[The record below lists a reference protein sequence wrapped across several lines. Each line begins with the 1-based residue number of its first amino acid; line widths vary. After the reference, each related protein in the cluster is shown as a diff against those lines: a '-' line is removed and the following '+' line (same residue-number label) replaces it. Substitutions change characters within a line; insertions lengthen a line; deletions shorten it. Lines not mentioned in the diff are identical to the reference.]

1 MRDPWE
7 GGAAF
12 ACAETVPEVYD
23 RPAGSAEERLRLDQY
38 PDACRIRI

>member
-12 ACAETVPEVYD
+12 ACAETGPEVGD
-23 RPAGSAEERLRLDQY
+23 RPAGSAEQRLRLNQY